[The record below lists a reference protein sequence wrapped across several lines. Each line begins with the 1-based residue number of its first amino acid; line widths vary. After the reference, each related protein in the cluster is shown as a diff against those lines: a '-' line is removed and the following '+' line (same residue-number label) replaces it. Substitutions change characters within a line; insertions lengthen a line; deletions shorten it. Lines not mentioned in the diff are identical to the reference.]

1 MRIMNLI
8 FKVLV
13 TANLVALNLIFY
25 GAYKTVVTKLMLF
38 QADVALQV
46 EERLTEEFGYI
57 TKDMEAMKGDL
68 LKSQEKLIPKGGK
81 VTSGLPVFN

>member
-1 MRIMNLI
+1 MKLVDLV

-13 TANLVALNLIFY
+13 TANLVALNLVFY
-25 GAYKTVVTKLMLF
+25 DAYESIRSKLMLF
-38 QADVALQV
+38 KSEISLQV

-81 VTSGLPVFN
+81 VTSGMPLF

>member
-1 MRIMNLI
+1 MKVIDLV

-13 TANLVALNLIFY
+13 TANLVALNLVFY
-25 GAYKTVVTKLMLF
+25 DAYESIRSKLMLF
-38 QADVALQV
+38 KSEISLQV

-81 VTSGLPVFN
+81 VTSGMPLF